1 MIQFGWPYPKRKA
14 LLDQL
19 AGSPSEKTQL
29 VPSFQG
35 KNDYYKIYTVPI
47 SLPKYRLDNGRT
59 YAAQAEYLATNPNA
73 PKDIFEKDWESE
85 EAQQIQH
92 ELLKKM
98 LGKDEKDL
106 LEYFKK
112 NEQTEALILTH
123 DGFVVNGNRRLCTM
137 RELFELSPDAYPFE
151 YINIVILPP
160 ADEKDIDELEGALQ
174 IAPDIKEEYTWYARA
189 LKYKKKRDQHNY
201 TVSQLAKID
210 KLDNPEE
217 VEDLIDLLGFAD
229 AYLADRGCPNEY
241 HRLDKTKYAFME
253 LRKARAKHF
262 KTPIEKNCFEKLAY
276 CLIDDSTNGG
286 RLYETIPSAAKYFD
300 AFVERLRDDL
310 DLQPKT
316 IVAEPDPLDLFGGK
330 EESTLG
336 DVLETLSDPNKYQQI
351 RDIAIDV
358 VAAEKLK
365 VKEQEKTTFVLSQA
379 RKANTALID
388 AANALTPHQDK
399 TGIGQQLESI
409 EASIVKIKAWLNG
422 NH

>member
-1 MIQFGWPYPKRKA
+1 MIQFGWPYPKRKT

-19 AGSPSEKTQL
+19 AGGPSEKMQM

-35 KNDYYKIYTVPI
+35 KNDYYRIYTVPI
-47 SLPKYRLDNGRT
+47 SLPKYRLSNGRT
-59 YAAQAEYLATNPNA
+59 YAAQAEFLATNQNV

-106 LEYFKK
+106 LDYFKK

-137 RELFELSPDAYPFE
+137 RELFDLSPDAYPFE
-151 YINIVILPP
+151 HINIVILPP
-160 ADEKDIDELEGALQ
+160 ADEKDIDELEAALQ

-189 LKYKKKRDQHNY
+189 LKYKKKRDRHNY
-201 TVSQLAKID
+201 TVAQLAKID
-210 KLDNPEE
+210 KVEVGE
-217 VEDLIDLLGFAD
+217 VEDLIDLLGYAD
-229 AYLADRGCPNEY
+229 AYLADRGWPNEY
-241 HRLDKTKYAFME
+241 HRLEQTKYAFIE

-262 KTPIEKNCFEKLAY
+262 KTPVEKNCFEKLAY
-276 CLIDDSTNGG
+276 CLIDDSANGG

-300 AFVERLRDDL
+300 AFVERLREDL
-310 DLQPKT
+310 NLQPKQ
-316 IVAEPDPLDLFGGK
+316 IEIESAGLGLFGAVEK
-330 EESTLG
+330 SNLG
-336 DVLETLSDPNKYQQI
+336 DVLETLSDPGKFAQI

-365 VKEQEKTTFVLSQA
+365 IKEQEKTTFVLSQV

-388 AANALTPHQDK
+388 GSNALTNHQDR
-399 TGIGQQLESI
+399 TGIGQQLDSI
-409 EASIVKIKAWLNG
+409 EVSIEKIKAWLND
-422 NH
+422 NS